1 MAAVGGSPFSGE
13 SQVEGGLVGGEE
25 SLPFSGD
32 GAGGA
37 SVTGGEGS
45 PAGGERV
52 ERSSPVSGESVV
64 GSSPV
69 SGDGVG
75 AASVTGGEG
84 SPAGGER
91 AVGSSPVSGE
101 KVEDPSPEDGD
112 GVGGTSPMGGD
123 IPGATSVSPVN
134 GDTSGA
140 VPVSPENDDASG
152 SGSASRMGGDVSG
165 SADVSPVSGDGLGSG
180 GVSGE
185 VSPVSGETESTAAFG
200 DARPVS
206 GNLSADE
213 EKAALTSMSPV
224 SGDGGEPPA
233 GAGFFVRNRRVAV
246 VLAVV
251 VVVVAAVTVA
261 LQVLPRDGGQAQSGN
276 VAATSAVSA
285 EASARPSAAAS
296 APASAAPSQV
306 PSQPGVPQA
315 GEFGAWA
322 SRTSQWLDIPL
333 RAMTGYARA
342 TVTLG
347 KEQPGCHLSWI
358 TLAAIG
364 KVTSDHGRA
373 QSGQLGD
380 NGTLAK
386 PLGTVEV
393 LDFYHR
399 PVSTPG
405 AAGPL
410 QLSPAV
416 WSKWQ
421 QSASGGKP
429 DIQNVDDAALT
440 AGRALCAN
448 GRDLATDWW
457 NGVSTLEPAPVVLH
471 RTLATTNVY
480 GTVGQSAQ
488 PPNPAVLT
496 AVDFAIDQIGLPYV
510 WGGNGTHDADPGFD
524 CSGLTTAAYAS
535 ADVKLMRTADTQF
548 RSVAHVGEPQLGDL
562 IFYGEPATKIHHVG
576 LYIGNQQMIDAP
588 QTGQAV
594 QVHPYRKPGDDYAG
608 AGRPT
613 A

>member
-1 MAAVGGSPFSGE
+1 MG
-13 SQVEGGLVGGEE
+13 
-25 SLPFSGD
+25 
-32 GAGGA
+32 
-37 SVTGGEGS
+37 
-45 PAGGERV
+45 PA
-52 ERSSPVSGESVV
+52 
-64 GSSPV
+64 
-69 SGDGVG
+69 
-75 AASVTGGEG
+75 
-84 SPAGGER
+84 
-91 AVGSSPVSGE
+91 
-101 KVEDPSPEDGD
+101 K
-112 GVGGTSPMGGD
+112 
-123 IPGATSVSPVN
+123 
-134 GDTSGA
+134 
-140 VPVSPENDDASG
+140 
-152 SGSASRMGGDVSG
+152 
-165 SADVSPVSGDGLGSG
+165 
-180 GVSGE
+180 
-185 VSPVSGETESTAAFG
+185 
-200 DARPVS
+200 
-206 GNLSADE
+206 
-213 EKAALTSMSPV
+213 
-224 SGDGGEPPA
+224 
-233 GAGFFVRNRRVAV
+233 AGFLARNRRVAV
-246 VLAVV
+246 VLATV

-261 LQVLPRDGGQAQSGN
+261 FQVLPGGRGQAEPGN
-276 VAATSAVSA
+276 VAATSA
-285 EASARPSAAAS
+285 P
-296 APASAAPSQV
+296 APASAAASLPPSASAV
-306 PSQPGVPQA
+306 PAQPGVPQP
-315 GEFGAWA
+315 GEFGPWA

-333 RAMTGYARA
+333 RAMNGYAQA
-342 TVTLG
+342 TVTLS
-347 KEQPGCHLSWI
+347 KEQPECHLSWI

-373 QSGQLGD
+373 QGGHIGD
-380 NGTLAK
+380 NGTLGK

-393 LDFYHR
+393 RDFYHR
-399 PVSTPG
+399 VVSTPG

-410 QLSPAV
+410 QLSPEV

-421 QSASGGKP
+421 RSASGGKP

-457 NGVSTLEPAPVVLH
+457 NGVATLEPAPVVLH
-471 RTLATTNVY
+471 RTLATMNVY

-535 ADVKLMRTADTQF
+535 ADIKLMRTADTQF
-548 RSVAHVGEPQLGDL
+548 RSVTRVNEPQLGDL